1 MRQIYVQLD
10 PKHNSLTGLLVA
22 LAIVLL
28 WLSSLVFCLSLNIAQ
43 LSWWTLLLVWVRTFV
58 QTGLFIVA
66 HDAIHGSV
74 VSGDRGLNRRIGQL
88 SVALYAFLS
97 YRKLS
102 LNHWQHHRSPGQM
115 DDPDFHDG
123 IHRQAMAWYLNFM
136 KGYLDARQMV
146 ILLFG
151 MGTVFCTL
159 QFGFHVAVANLFLF
173 WVLPIIL
180 SSIQLFYFGTYL
192 PHRAASESSD
202 HPVITSSQYPL
213 LWSFLTCYH
222 FGYHW
227 EHHQYPHLPWYHL
240 PVARHQVHRSVD
252 SGHVGR
258 LPIFALLFGSPS
270 H

>member
-1 MRQIYVQLD
+1 VQLD
-10 PKHNSLTGLLVA
+10 LKSNSPTGLIVA
-22 LAIVLL
+22 LTIVLF
-28 WLSSLVFCLSLNIAQ
+28 WLSSLFFCLFLDIAQ
-43 LSWWTLLLVWVRTFV
+43 LSRWTLPLVLGRTFV

-74 VSGDRGLNRRIGQL
+74 MSGDRCLNRRIGQL
-88 SVALYAFLS
+88 AVTLYAFLS

-102 LNHWQHHRSPGQM
+102 LNHWQHHRSPGRK

-123 IHRQAMAWYLNFM
+123 SHRHPVAWYLKFM
-136 KGYLDARQMV
+136 KSYLDVRQMM

-151 MGTVFCTL
+151 MGIVFCTL
-159 QFGFHVAVANLFLF
+159 QFGFHAAVANLFLF

-192 PHRAASESSD
+192 PHHVASESGD
-202 HPVITSSQYPL
+202 HPAITSSQYPL
-213 LWSFLTCYH
+213 FWSFLTCYH

-227 EHHQYPHLPWYHL
+227 EHHQYPHLPWYYL
-240 PVARHQVHRSVD
+240 PVARQPQVHRSVD
-252 SGHVGR
+252 SSDTGR
-258 LPIFALLFGSPS
+258 LPIFGFLFGSPS